1 MTCPSCRTVIAK
13 ADLRINDTI
22 GVCPTC
28 ARSLVKDHGQIR
40 LARAEDVRGLTAG
53 QISDLRQARPA
64 AWRNDVRARHAG
76 IAMRGR
82 GRGRT

>member
-1 MTCPSCRTVIAK
+1 MKCPACDAPVSKV
-13 ADLRINDTI
+13 DLRINETI

-28 ARSLVKDHGQIR
+28 ARSLAKDQGQIR

-53 QISDLRQARPA
+53 QISDLRQARPT

-76 IAMRGR
+76 IVMRGR
-82 GRGRT
+82 GRT